1 MAQQSHHLVSGRGYR
16 NRRRAVPGL
25 NARKERELGKVMD
38 GVGQIKDKQMIP
50 DGSGMAKDLV
60 CGMYVHPVSALHTVD
75 HEGTVHY
82 FCGPLCRKTFNA
94 NPAKFLDPGHR
105 ASKMSGLR
113 AIVGGVFGRS

>member
-1 MAQQSHHLVSGRGYR
+1 
-16 NRRRAVPGL
+16 
-25 NARKERELGKVMD
+25 MD
-38 GVGQIKDKQMIP
+38 GVAQIRDKQMIP

-94 NPAKFLDPGHR
+94 NPAKFLDPAHR